1 LSPDPQ
7 FVDLE
12 AYPLVADEAWAL
24 QQIYGTNGKAQEIHE
39 SWLPQNLGDLDDT
52 PPAHPTLG
60 GVGLAYPGKRHVFSG
75 PQESAKTL
83 AAYVVALEEIRA
95 GETVVLLDFEMGPWD
110 AKTRLREMGAT
121 QDELS
126 SLLYVAPDRG
136 ASPAAIGSLIAS
148 RPSLV
153 VLDATAGAFSV
164 EGLDDNSR
172 KDVELWSR
180 AWIDPFRREGIAT
193 IALDHV
199 VKNSETR
206 GAYAIGSERKV
217 GGVDVHIGFTTVREL
232 SRGKSGLYRVTTHKD
247 RGGMLKRGVLC
258 EFAIE
263 SHPDTHSL
271 TWEFRPAQEVQEGEK
286 FRYTVLMEKVSRWL
300 ELQSEPQSRTKIT
313 ENVTGKSSAL
323 RDAID
328 ALVTEGWLVEE
339 IGPNRTRQV
348 SVRRPYR
355 QDDEQV
361 RPSPSQSVP
370 AEGVPA
376 VRPPV
381 PPLQGE
387 DGGWNGHEGP
397 RTDPTPSRDDIE
409 F

>member
-1 LSPDPQ
+1 VSPDPQ

-24 QQIYGTNGKAQEIHE
+24 QQIYGANGNGAPAIHE
-39 SWLPQNLGDLDDT
+39 SWLPQNLGLLEDA
-52 PPAHPTLG
+52 PPVHPTLG
-60 GVGLAYPGKRHVFSG
+60 GVGIAYPGKRHVFSG

-83 AAYVVALEEIRA
+83 AAYVVALEEIRR
-95 GETVVLLDFEMGPWD
+95 GEVVVLLDFEMGPYD
-110 AKTRLREMGAT
+110 AKTRLREMGASK
-121 QDELS
+121 QELS
-126 SLLYVAPDRG
+126 SLLYVSPDRG
-136 ASPAAIGSLIAS
+136 ASPAAIGSLIAA

-217 GGVDVHIGFTTVREL
+217 GGVDVHIGFHTVREL
-232 SRGKSGLYRVTTHKD
+232 ARGKSGLYRVTTHKD

-263 SHPDTHSL
+263 SDPETHALS
-271 TWEFRPAQEVQEGEK
+271 WEFRPSEEIPEGQT
-286 FRYTVLMEKVSRWL
+286 FRPTVLMEKISRWL
-300 ELQSEPQSRTKIT
+300 ELQSEPQSRNKIE
-313 ENVTGKSSAL
+313 ENVQGKASGIRAAL
-323 RDAID
+323 A
-328 ALVTEGWLVEE
+328 ALVSEGWLEE
-339 IGPNRTRQV
+339 REGPNRARLMA
-348 SVRRPYR
+348 VRNAYR
-355 QDDEQV
+355 QETDSV
-361 RPSPSQSVP
+361 RPSSSQFVPSEGHSVF
-370 AEGVPA
+370 VPSSL
-376 VRPPV
+376 
-381 PPLQGE
+381 PLKGGDE
-387 DGGWNGHEGP
+387 DESVTETRDEP
-397 RTDPTPSRDDIE
+397 RDEVIE